1 MKILCRILEL
11 IFYSS
16 FFYVFSD
23 IFPKVDEMRQ
33 EFGTNQ
39 SSSSWPKTIVR
50 KWLNMKTRS
59 DEFHSDYTTKGTA
72 AGTNEMRRKS
82 CSDGDKYV
90 MIPRDVSRGWQVE
103 SSESL
108 KRPRPFEQ
116 ETSTATNELN
126 QRLFVGTWNV
136 GGKSPREGL
145 NIKDW
150 LCTDSPADIYVLGFQ
165 EIVPLNAG
173 NVFGAEDNGPATK
186 WLSLIRQALNST
198 DEKDT
203 EILENYNND
212 TSKQQQ
218 TSELIT
224 LKQQL
229 QSSST
234 SPNQFD
240 QIQQQPNQ
248 QTKPRTSFSDLLSMD
263 HDLEIDELSYE
274 PYNFSS
280 NSTSSSNSSCEGSPT
295 PPAGLSTRFGSN
307 RSMGNRYY
315 LAASKQMVGIFL
327 CVWVRTDL
335 YQHVSNLKV
344 SCVGRGIMGYLGNKG
359 SISIS
364 MTLYRTSFCFVCTH
378 LTSGEKEGD
387 EVRRNS
393 DVMEILKKTRFLSSR
408 KLQNE
413 ISPDNILSH
422 DKIIWLGDLNYRL
435 SSPGCIDTH
444 ELLKKNDWQAL
455 LEKDQLRIEQKAG
468 RIFQGWEEGRIH
480 FAPTYKYLNNSD
492 CYVLLQ
498 NNTTSKSKEKRRTP
512 AWCDRILWKGEGVEQ
527 MLYVRG
533 ESRFSDHR
541 PVSSLFS
548 VQFESSNKTK
558 IIRPTTASSQKIK
571 SHQQQQQQVNHQQKS
586 QNAQYS
592 FISNR
597 NMNEHAINMRGKI
610 SSRKVVAASC

>member
-1 MKILCRILEL
+1 
-11 IFYSS
+11 
-16 FFYVFSD
+16 
-23 IFPKVDEMRQ
+23 MRQ
-33 EFGTNQ
+33 EFSTNQ
-39 SSSSWPKTIVR
+39 RSSSWPKTIVR

-59 DEFHSDYTTKGTA
+59 DEFHSDYTIK
-72 AGTNEMRRKS
+72 
-82 CSDGDKYV
+82 
-90 MIPRDVSRGWQVE
+90 GWQVE

-108 KRPRPFEQ
+108 KRPRSFEQ
-116 ETSTATNELN
+116 ETSTATNDLN

-136 GGKSPREGL
+136 GGKSPHEGL

-150 LCTDSPADIYVLGFQ
+150 LCTNSPADIYVLGFQ

-173 NVFGAEDNGPATK
+173 NVFGAEDNGPAAK

-203 EILENYNND
+203 EFHENYNND
-212 TSKQQQ
+212 TCEQQDA
-218 TSELIT
+218 SELIT

-229 QSSST
+229 QSST
-234 SPNQFD
+234 SPTQFD

-248 QTKPRTSFSDLLSMD
+248 TKSRTSFSDLLSMD
-263 HDLEIDELSYE
+263 HDLEIDESSYE

-280 NSTSSSNSSCEGSPT
+280 NSTSSSNSSCEGSPA

-307 RSMGNRYY
+307 RCTGNRYC

-359 SISIS
+359 SISMS
-364 MTLYRTSFCFVCTH
+364 MTLYRTTFCFVCTH

-408 KLQNE
+408 KVQQE
-413 ISPDNILSH
+413 IYPDNILHH

-435 SSPGCIDTH
+435 SSPGCVDTH

-492 CYVLLQ
+492 RYVLLQ
-498 NNTTSKSKEKRRTP
+498 NNSTSKSKEKRRTP
-512 AWCDRILWKGEGVEQ
+512 AWYTWNME
-527 MLYVRG
+527 MLSNR
-533 ESRFSDHR
+533 
-541 PVSSLFS
+541 SSLLQPEERT
-548 VQFESSNKTK
+548 VG
-558 IIRPTTASSQKIK
+558 
-571 SHQQQQQQVNHQQKS
+571 
-586 QNAQYS
+586 YY
-592 FISNR
+592 
-597 NMNEHAINMRGKI
+597 
-610 SSRKVVAASC
+610 

>member
-1 MKILCRILEL
+1 
-11 IFYSS
+11 
-16 FFYVFSD
+16 
-23 IFPKVDEMRQ
+23 MRQ
-33 EFGTNQ
+33 EFSTNQ
-39 SSSSWPKTIVR
+39 RSSSWPKTIVR

-59 DEFHSDYTTKGTA
+59 DEFHSDYTIKGTA
-72 AGTNEMRRKS
+72 VGTNEMRRKS

-90 MIPRDVSRGWQVE
+90 MVPRDISTGWQVE

-108 KRPRPFEQ
+108 KRPRSFEQ
-116 ETSTATNELN
+116 ETSTATNDLN

-136 GGKSPREGL
+136 GGKSPHEGL

-150 LCTDSPADIYVLGFQ
+150 LCTNSPADIYVLGFQ

-173 NVFGAEDNGPATK
+173 NVFGAEDNGPAAK

-203 EILENYNND
+203 EFHENYNND
-212 TSKQQQ
+212 TCEQQDA
-218 TSELIT
+218 SELIT

-229 QSSST
+229 QSST
-234 SPNQFD
+234 SPTQFD

-248 QTKPRTSFSDLLSMD
+248 TKSRTSFSDLLSMD
-263 HDLEIDELSYE
+263 HDLEIDESSYE

-280 NSTSSSNSSCEGSPT
+280 NSTSSSNSSCEGSPA

-307 RSMGNRYY
+307 RCTGNRYC

-359 SISIS
+359 SISMS
-364 MTLYRTSFCFVCTH
+364 MTLYRTTFCFVCTH

-408 KLQNE
+408 KVQQE
-413 ISPDNILSH
+413 IYPDNILHH

-435 SSPGCIDTH
+435 SSPGCVDTH

-492 CYVLLQ
+492 RYVLLQ
-498 NNTTSKSKEKRRTP
+498 NNSTSKSKEKRRTP
-512 AWCDRILWKGEGVEQ
+512 AWYTWNME
-527 MLYVRG
+527 MLSNR
-533 ESRFSDHR
+533 
-541 PVSSLFS
+541 SSLLQPEERT
-548 VQFESSNKTK
+548 VG
-558 IIRPTTASSQKIK
+558 
-571 SHQQQQQQVNHQQKS
+571 
-586 QNAQYS
+586 YY
-592 FISNR
+592 
-597 NMNEHAINMRGKI
+597 
-610 SSRKVVAASC
+610 

>member
-1 MKILCRILEL
+1 MC
-11 IFYSS
+11 S
-16 FFYVFSD
+16 V

-33 EFGTNQ
+33 EFGTNHR
-39 SSSSWPKTIVR
+39 SSSWPKTIVR

-59 DEFHSDYTTKGTA
+59 DEFHSDYTTKG
-72 AGTNEMRRKS
+72 
-82 CSDGDKYV
+82 C
-90 MIPRDVSRGWQVE
+90 QVE
-103 SSESL
+103 SSENL

-116 ETSTATNELN
+116 ETSTATNDLN

-136 GGKSPREGL
+136 EGKSPHEGL

-150 LCTDSPADIYVLGFQ
+150 LCTNSPADIYVLGFQ

-173 NVFGAEDNGPATK
+173 NVFGAEDNSPATK
-186 WLSLIRQALNST
+186 WLSLIRQALNNT

-203 EILENYNND
+203 
-212 TSKQQQ
+212 
-218 TSELIT
+218 
-224 LKQQL
+224 
-229 QSSST
+229 
-234 SPNQFD
+234 
-240 QIQQQPNQ
+240 
-248 QTKPRTSFSDLLSMD
+248 DLLSMD

-274 PYNFSS
+274 PYDFSS

-307 RSMGNRYY
+307 SSMGDRYC

-327 CVWVRTDL
+327 CVWVRTNL
-335 YQHVSNLKV
+335 YQHASNLKV

-364 MTLYRTSFCFVCTH
+364 MMLYRTSFCFVCTH

-408 KLQNE
+408 KLENE
-413 ISPDNILSH
+413 ISPDNILRH

-435 SSPGCIDTH
+435 SSPGCVDTL
-444 ELLKKNDWQAL
+444 ELLKKNDWQTL
-455 LEKDQLRIEQKAG
+455 LERDQLRIEQKAG

-492 CYVLLQ
+492 RYVLPQ
-498 NNTTSKSKEKRRTP
+498 NNNTTSKSKDKRRTP

-541 PVSSLFS
+541 PVSSLFC
-548 VQFESSNKTK
+548 VQFENHLSSNKTK
-558 IIRPTTASSQKIK
+558 LIRPTTATWSQKIK
-571 SHQQQQQQVNHQQKS
+571 SHQQQQQPQVNHQQKS
-586 QNAQYS
+586 QYS
-592 FISNR
+592 FISNIW
-597 NMNEHAINMRGKI
+597 NMNDPGIDMRGKI
-610 SSRKVVAASC
+610 SSRKVVAAS

>member
-1 MKILCRILEL
+1 
-11 IFYSS
+11 
-16 FFYVFSD
+16 
-23 IFPKVDEMRQ
+23 MRQ
-33 EFGTNQ
+33 EFGKNQ
-39 SSSSWPKTIVR
+39 RSSSWPKTIVR

-59 DEFHSDYTTKGTA
+59 DEFHSDYTTKGTT

-82 CSDGDKYV
+82 CSDRDKYV
-90 MIPRDVSRGWQVE
+90 MIPRDISKGWEVE

-116 ETSTATNELN
+116 ESSTATNDLN

-136 GGKSPREGL
+136 GGKSPHKGL

-150 LCTDSPADIYVLGFQ
+150 LSTNSPADIYVLGFQ

-186 WLSLIRQALNST
+186 WLSLIRQALNNT

-212 TSKQQQ
+212 TSKQQE

-234 SPNQFD
+234 TPNQFD
-240 QIQQQPNQ
+240 QIEQQPNQ
-248 QTKPRTSFSDLLSMD
+248 LTKPRTSFSDLLSMD

-274 PYNFSS
+274 PYDFSS

-307 RSMGNRYY
+307 RSMGDRYC

-335 YQHVSNLKV
+335 YQHASNLKV

-408 KLQNE
+408 KLENE
-413 ISPDNILSH
+413 ISPDNILRH
-422 DKIIWLGDLNYRL
+422 DNIIWLGDLNYRL
-435 SSPGCIDTH
+435 SSPGCIDTL
-444 ELLKKNDWQAL
+444 ELLKKNDWQTL

-492 CYVLLQ
+492 RYVLPQ
-498 NNTTSKSKEKRRTP
+498 NNTTSKPKDKRRTP

-527 MLYVRG
+527 MFYMRG

-541 PVSSLFS
+541 PVSSLFC
-548 VQFESSNKTK
+548 VQFDNHLSSNKTK
-558 IIRPTTASSQKIK
+558 LIRPTTATWSRKIK
-571 SHQQQQQQVNHQQKS
+571 SQQQHQHQQQQQQVSQQKS
-586 QNAQYS
+586 QNSQYS
-592 FISNR
+592 FISNIR
-597 NMNEHAINMRGKI
+597 NMDDPGIDMRGKI